1 MLKNVWIRKI
11 RLISNH
17 DLVNKTIAIHIMTN
31 IARRKGN
38 QEMKFSQLIEY
49 KMRNI
54 FLEISSTKCRGK
66 GVSRPFSKNLAC
78 LWINS
83 LKFYTVCFY
92 HMPS

>member
-1 MLKNVWIRKI
+1 
-11 RLISNH
+11 
-17 DLVNKTIAIHIMTN
+17 MTN

-66 GVSRPFSKNLAC
+66 DVSRPFSKNLAC